1 MLMDNPWVL
10 LGTVIFG
17 TIGACLWGWMA
28 WKSLKNHGVPYLQF
42 KLALTGLAIA
52 ASMPITRFVA
62 NLVQTYAQDI
72 QVGPIAISE
81 VFGLCAAAGVLMLA
95 LPHLDGVLFSSKLS
109 FTRRALERFSNR

>member
-10 LGTVIFG
+10 LGTVTLGVIA
-17 TIGACLWGWMA
+17 ACLWGWLV
-28 WKSLKNHGVPYLQF
+28 WKSVKNHGVPYLQL

-62 NLVQTYAQDI
+62 SLVETHATDVQI
-72 QVGPIAISE
+72 GPTSIGE
-81 VFGLCAAAGVLMLA
+81 VFGLCAASVVLMVA

-109 FTRRALERFSNR
+109 FSRRALERFSNR